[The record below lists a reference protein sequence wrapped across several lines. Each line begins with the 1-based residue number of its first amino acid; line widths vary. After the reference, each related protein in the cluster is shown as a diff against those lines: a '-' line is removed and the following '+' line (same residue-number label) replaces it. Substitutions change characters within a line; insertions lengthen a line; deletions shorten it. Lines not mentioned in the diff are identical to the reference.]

1 MCIHEHITLGAVH
14 ILRQPKSGV
23 PGHPLRQLSSA
34 FARRPFRT
42 TIFDVDFF
50 ACYMALINMNV

>member
-14 ILRQPKSGV
+14 ILRQPRSGV

-50 ACYMALINMNV
+50 AQ